1 MAKFDVPKEL
11 IDRAYQAFNLA
22 KDKGKIRKG
31 TNETT
36 KVVERKQALLVAI
49 ADDVQPAEV
58 VAHLPVLCD
67 EKDIPYV
74 FVPRK
79 EELGKAAGLTVGTAS
94 AAIVEAGDA
103 KAIIADL
110 ATKLK
115 DLKSGKKPAA
125 HAAPTAAPKTEAK
138 PAPVAPKTEHKPT
151 EHKPAEHKAAE
162 HKPAE
167 TKK

>member
-1 MAKFDVPKEL
+1 MAKFEVPKEL

-103 KAIIADL
+103 KAMIADL

-125 HAAPTAAPKTEAK
+125 HAAAPAAAAAPKDEAK
-138 PAPVAPKTEHKPT
+138 PASVAPKT
-151 EHKPAEHKAAE
+151 EHKPAEHKATE
-162 HKPAE
+162 HKAVAE
-167 TKK
+167 KKK